1 VSKRASATLPML
13 KRCSFCGRPIPVATG
28 LMIVKNDGHIFWT
41 CSSKC
46 RKHMF
51 KLRRDPRKLKWTEKY
66 AKGGIRVKKK

>member
-1 VSKRASATLPML
+1 
-13 KRCSFCGRPIPVATG
+13 
-28 LMIVKNDGHIFWT
+28 MIVKNDGHIFWT

-66 AKGGIRVKKK
+66 AKGGIKVKKK